1 MTKKLS
7 LQIEDL
13 EDRIA
18 PALVLPN
25 DMVVFA
31 DFDNPAPGALHP
43 SFDRADAAYA
53 ATDGYNGPTI
63 AGFNEGPW
71 SAHIAS
77 PEIGI

>member
-25 DMVVFA
+25 DMVIFA
-31 DFDNPAPGALHP
+31 DFDNPAPGEFHP
-43 SFDRADAAYA
+43 AFAHSPA
-53 ATDGYNGPTI
+53 
-63 AGFNEGPW
+63 EGPW
-71 SAHIAS
+71 QAHFNS
-77 PEIGI
+77 PVIGI